1 MWRELH
7 PHHMPPAPTDKPRR
21 RQEDL
26 NGYSWREVVFMSRE
40 LGFVNM
46 LGADAVGQP
55 GQRRFRLFA
64 QSARGSVVMW
74 MEKGQLNNLS
84 LALDRFLAQLTEGQ
98 VLRVEAR
105 AGGQPVPEGM
115 PDDFPLPPTYDFQVG
130 EMKLGYDERHDSF
143 VLSATPLEIVMGQDQ
158 RPQLLIREEEAV
170 SFSFTQ
176 DDARQLTSLISA
188 VVSQGRPVC
197 PLCGAPLEEG
207 PHACLK
213 QNGHLEIIRIEG
225 EDDDNDEDQE

>member
-1 MWRELH
+1 
-7 PHHMPPAPTDKPRR
+7 
-21 RQEDL
+21 
-26 NGYSWREVVFMSRE
+26 MSRE
-40 LGFVNM
+40 LGPVSV

-64 QSARGSVVMW
+64 QSTRGSVIMW

-98 VLRVEAR
+98 VLRIEAR
-105 AGGQPVPEGM
+105 AGSPPVPEGM
-115 PDDFPLPPTYDFQVG
+115 PDDFPVPATYDFQVG
-130 EMKLGYDERHDSF
+130 EMKLGYDERHDIF
-143 VLSATPLEIVMGQDQ
+143 VLSATPLDIVLGPDE
-158 RPQLLIREEEAV
+158 RPQLLMREEEAV

-176 DDARQLTSLISA
+176 DDARQLTSLINA
-188 VVSQGRPVC
+188 VVSRGRPVC
-197 PLCGAPLEEG
+197 PLCGAPLEDG

-225 EDDDNDEDQE
+225 EE

>member
-1 MWRELH
+1 M
-7 PHHMPPAPTDKPRR
+7 
-21 RQEDL
+21 
-26 NGYSWREVVFMSRE
+26 FMSRE
-40 LGFVNM
+40 LGPVSV

-64 QSARGSVVMW
+64 RSTRGSVIMW

-105 AGGQPVPEGM
+105 AGSQPAPEGM
-115 PDDFPLPPTYDFQVG
+115 PDDFPLPATYDFQVG
-130 EMKLGYDERHDSF
+130 EMKLGYDERHDTF
-143 VLSATPLEIVMGQDQ
+143 VLSATPLDIVLGPDE
-158 RPQLLIREEEAV
+158 RPQLLMREEDAV
-170 SFSFTQ
+170 SFSFTR
-176 DDARQLTSLISA
+176 DDARQLTRLISA
-188 VVSQGRPVC
+188 VVSRGRPVC
-197 PLCGAPLEEG
+197 PLCGAPLEDG

-225 EDDDNDEDQE
+225 EDEEDQE